1 MADSNTQVGGH
12 TDGNNLG
19 LSTEPP
25 PTPPQWYDQVEGMT
39 HMEAPLR
46 YIPFF
51 DGEDPTEN
59 ATYLD
64 LVRTSMS
71 CSKHKKQGE
80 PMLAEGWT
88 PKMKTAA
95 LKKTKDSLSK

>member
-51 DGEDPTEN
+51 WRRRPYRECNILGPG
-59 ATYLD
+59 TYLNV
-64 LVRTSMS
+64 LF
-71 CSKHKKQGE
+71 Q
-80 PMLAEGWT
+80 A
-88 PKMKTAA
+88 
-95 LKKTKDSLSK
+95 